1 MIGIAWRMLSRQVG
15 TMVGA
20 IVMITVG
27 AALLTSFVIVQDSIS
42 RARAPVERYAA
53 ADIVAAGEPGVF
65 PAAAVDGVASVPGV
79 AEVVPELSFPVTALN
94 GDGSPVVEQNETAQF
109 GHGWTSARLAPFTV
123 TEGEE
128 PASPEEVV
136 LDQGLAE
143 SAEAAVGDR
152 IGVDVAGAR
161 HAFQVVGV
169 ARNDGADA
177 VHQHALFFSPGT
189 AAELAERGEGRVDGI
204 GVFLEAGADPVAVG
218 ASVQDGLTSAL
229 AADVSSPSG
238 APSFRVEWGEGRGEL
253 EGAMPDHRA
262 SAQTMTMLV
271 WIVAFMAVAVVG
283 GALVTSVRR
292 RAGQFALLRAV
303 GATPRQ
309 VRGLCQAEALLM
321 SVLAVIV
328 GGALGVLL
336 AWALLGLFRALG
348 VVSPVLTLSYGP
360 SPFVLSAVIVVAV
373 GQVAAWMS
381 SRSALRIP
389 PGDAMAGQ
397 ATTPGRKRGAL
408 AKNVAGVLL
417 LGGAGAL
424 QAAGMAGSVP
434 AVLQGSYGM
443 FASGLIIVGV
453 ALLGSSVIHVI
464 ARAARHPVAALSGV
478 GGYLASANVRFH
490 YRRYAGVAAPLA
502 VGVAIAGWAL
512 SGLPLFALANAD
524 DVMARFDSG
533 YVLHTPIVRDSHTG
547 LSEQVRED
555 VAQVAGVEATVGLRE
570 TWLSIAPSGGEE
582 TDSSLT
588 RGTVAAGD
596 AGRLLDLGEVE
607 GSLEAVDAGEG
618 VALGSTYAARNGIG
632 LGDEVRVR
640 LTGAS
645 EATTLPVRALF
656 SDDRAGQEAAVV
668 SRTALEG
675 RVGEQWHDYVLVAAD
690 ASTGVPDLREAADGA
705 SAMVEG
711 REQFQSSYVES
722 RRNAID
728 NLGTIAT
735 ALVGVFLVVAAVN
748 ALALSAADRRSE
760 LSSVRR
766 LSATPF
772 QINVMVG
779 WEMVLTVVPAWL
791 LGAGA
796 TLWMALAMAGG
807 DVDATL
813 WAFPSTVL
821 LLIGAFGLVLAVAG
835 GLTATRSV
843 LKAVTR

>member
-1 MIGIAWRMLSRQVG
+1 MIGIAWRMLSRQMG

-42 RARAPVERYAA
+42 QARAPVERYAA
-53 ADIVAAGEPGVF
+53 ADMVAAGEPGVF
-65 PAAAVDGVASVPGV
+65 PASAVDEVASVPEV
-79 AEVVPELSFPVTALN
+79 AEVVPELSFPVTVLD
-94 GDGSPVVEQNETAQF
+94 GDGSPVVEQSETAQF
-109 GHGWTSARLAPFTV
+109 GHEWTSARLAPFTV
-123 TEGEE
+123 SKGGE
-128 PASPEEVV
+128 PTSSGEVV
-136 LDQGLAE
+136 LDQALAE
-143 SAEAAVGDR
+143 SARVTVGDQ

-161 HAFQVVGV
+161 HAFQIVGV

-177 VHQHALFFSPGT
+177 MHQHALFFSPDT
-189 AAELAERGEGRVDGI
+189 AVELAGRGEGRVDGI

-218 ASVQDGLTSAL
+218 ASVHDRLAAALT
-229 AADVSSPSG
+229 ADVSSPSG

-321 SVLAVIV
+321 SVTAVII
-328 GGALGVLL
+328 GGVLGVFL
-336 AWALLGLFRALG
+336 AWALLGSFRTLG
-348 VVSPVLTLSYGP
+348 VVSPVLALSYGP
-360 SPFVLSAVIVVAV
+360 LPFVLSAVIVVVV

-381 SRSALRIP
+381 SRLALRIP
-389 PGDAMAGQ
+389 PGDALAGQ
-397 ATTPGRKRGAL
+397 SAAPDRKRRTL
-408 AKNVAGVLL
+408 AKNVAGILL
-417 LGGAGAL
+417 LGGAGVL
-424 QAAGMAGSVP
+424 QAAGMAGLVP

-443 FASGLIIVGV
+443 LASGLIIVSV

-524 DVMARFDSG
+524 DVMARFDAE

-547 LSEQVRED
+547 LSEQVREE
-555 VAQVAGVEATVGLRE
+555 VARVSGVEATVGLRE
-570 TWLSIAPSGGEE
+570 TWLSIAPSDAEE
-582 TDSSLT
+582 TSSIT

-596 AGRLLDLGEVE
+596 ASRLLDLGEVK
-607 GSLEAVDAGEG
+607 GSLVPVDAGEG
-618 VALGSTYAARNGIG
+618 VALGSTYAARNGIE
-632 LGDEVRVR
+632 LNDEVQVR

-645 EATTLPVRALF
+645 EATTLKVRALF
-656 SDDRAGQEAAVV
+656 SDDRAGQEAAIV

-675 RVGEQWHDYVLVAAD
+675 RVGEQWHDYVLVARD
-690 ASTGVPDLREAADGA
+690 DSTGVAALQEAADGA

-722 RRNAID
+722 RRGAID

-748 ALALSAADRRSE
+748 ALALSAADRRNE

-772 QINVMVG
+772 QINMMVG
-779 WEMVLTVVPAWL
+779 WEMVLTVAPAWL
-791 LGAGA
+791 LGLGA

-807 DVDATL
+807 DINATL

-821 LLIGAFGLVLAVAG
+821 LLIGAFGLILAVLG

-843 LKAVTR
+843 LKVVTR